1 MMTLEEIK
9 EELGQMAG
17 TFDAD
22 MAYQNAAA
30 EMVRQL
36 TIALHDAIR
45 RPMGVIPESAVDFY
59 DREKAER
66 AEDRRRNL

>member
-45 RPMGVIPESAVDFY
+45 RPMGVIPASAADFY
-59 DREKAER
+59 DYEEAVLAE
-66 AEDRRRNL
+66 ARRRKL